1 MVRVVVVE
9 DSLTVREFLVHI
21 LSSDPEIEIVAT
33 AGTGVAALEAVKR
46 TRPDVITMDV
56 HMPTMSGLDATRIIM
71 QTQPTPIV
79 IVSGALDVVE
89 TASVFRAF
97 EAGALAV
104 LPKPFGLEHSEYEQ
118 SAAALVQTVKLMSE
132 VKVVR
137 RRLPLP
143 RGEAFAAARLP
154 AAPLTAEPQRRSA
167 GTEVQLVAIGAST
180 GGPPVLQRILSAMPK
195 DFPLPV
201 LIVQHIALGFTQGF
215 VEWLAQSSNLP
226 VESPTHGQRVSPGRV
241 FVAPD
246 GLHMTVGADGRIALT
261 SDAPENGLRPSVSR
275 LFRSVAKAY
284 RRRAIGVLLTGMGK
298 DGALELKLMKE
309 QGAVTIAQDED
320 SSVVHGMP
328 GEAIRL
334 GGATYVLS
342 PEKIAMT
349 LASLAAA
356 AGGERQTEMS
366 VHETL

>member
-46 TRPDVITMDV
+46 TRPDVITMDI
-56 HMPTMSGLDATRIIM
+56 HMPTMNGLDATRMIM

-104 LPKPFGLEHSEYEQ
+104 LPKPFGLEHPEYEQ
-118 SAAALVQTVKLMSE
+118 SAADIVQTVKLMSE

-137 RRLPLP
+137 RRSPLL
-143 RGEAFAAARLP
+143 RGEALP
-154 AAPLTAEPQRRSA
+154 AALLTAEPPRRGA
-167 GTEVQLVAIGAST
+167 RTEAQVVAIGAST
-180 GGPPVLQRILSAMPK
+180 GGPPVLQRILSGIPK

-201 LIVQHIALGFTQGF
+201 LIVQHIATGFTQGF
-215 VEWLAQSSNLP
+215 VEWLAQSSSLP
-226 VESPTHGQRVSPGRV
+226 VESPTHGQRVSPGRAY
-241 FVAPD
+241 VAPD
-246 GLHMTVGADGRIALT
+246 GFHMTVGADGRISLS
-261 SDAPENGLRPSVSR
+261 SDEPENGLRPSVSR

-284 RRRAIGVLLTGMGK
+284 GRRAIGVLLTGMGK
-298 DGALELKLMKE
+298 DGAVELKLMKE
-309 QGAVTIAQDED
+309 QGAVTIAQDKD
-320 SSVVHGMP
+320 TSVVHGMP

-334 GGATYVLS
+334 GGATYILS
-342 PEKIAMT
+342 PEKIAAT
-349 LASLAAA
+349 LTSLAAA
-356 AGGERQTEMS
+356 AGGQRETEMS

>member
-46 TRPDVITMDV
+46 TRPDVITMDI
-56 HMPTMSGLDATRIIM
+56 HMPKMNGLDATRMIM

-89 TASVFRAF
+89 TASVFQAF

-104 LPKPFGLEHSEYEQ
+104 LPKPFGLEHPQYEK
-118 SAAALVQTVKLMSE
+118 SAADIVQTVKLMSE

-137 RRLPLP
+137 RRSPLLQ
-143 RGEAFAAARLP
+143 GEALP
-154 AAPLTAEPQRRSA
+154 AAPLTAEPQRRGA
-167 GTEVQLVAIGAST
+167 RTEVQLVAIGAST
-180 GGPPVLQRILSAMPK
+180 GGPPVLQRILSGMPK

-201 LIVQHIALGFTQGF
+201 LIVQHIATGFTQGF
-215 VEWLAQSSNLP
+215 VEWLAQSSSLP
-226 VESPTHGQRVSPGRV
+226 VELPTHGQRVSPGRV
-241 FVAPD
+241 VVAPD
-246 GLHMTVGADGRIALT
+246 GFHMTVGADGRISLS
-261 SDAPENGLRPSVSR
+261 SDEPENGLRPSVSR

-284 RRRAIGVLLTGMGK
+284 GRRAIGVLLTGMGK
-298 DGALELKLMKE
+298 DGAVELKLMKE
-309 QGAVTIAQDED
+309 QGAVTIAQDKD
-320 SSVVHGMP
+320 TSVVHGMP

-334 GGATYVLS
+334 GGATYILS
-342 PEKIAMT
+342 PEKIAVALT
-349 LASLAAA
+349 SLAAA
-356 AGGERQTEMS
+356 AGGPRETEMS

>member
-9 DSLTVREFLVHI
+9 DSLTVREFLLHI

-46 TRPDVITMDV
+46 TRPDVITMDIQ
-56 HMPTMSGLDATRIIM
+56 MPNMNGLDATRIIM
-71 QTQPTPIV
+71 RTQPTPIV
-79 IVSGALDVVE
+79 IVSGTLDVAE

-104 LPKPFGLEHSEYEQ
+104 LPKPFGTEHPGYAE
-118 SAAALVQTVKLMSE
+118 SAAELVKTVKLMAE

-137 RRLPLP
+137 RWSRSPK
-143 RGEAFAAARLP
+143 GEALAVV
-154 AAPLTAEPQRRSA
+154 PLVAEPQVRNAPAQS
-167 GTEVQLVAIGAST
+167 QLVAIGAST
-180 GGPPVLQRILSAMPK
+180 GGPPVLQIILSGMPK

-201 LIVQHIALGFTQGF
+201 LIVQHIAAGFTEGF
-215 VEWLAQSSNLP
+215 VEWLAQSSSLP
-226 VESPTHGQRVSPGRV
+226 VELPRHGQRVSPGRV
-241 FVAPD
+241 YVAPD
-246 GLHMTVGADGRIALT
+246 GFHMTVGVDGRISLS
-261 SDAPENGLRPSVSR
+261 SDEPENGLRPSVSR

-284 RRRAIGVLLTGMGK
+284 GPRAIGVLLTGMGK
-298 DGALELKLMKE
+298 DGAMELKLMKD
-309 QGAVTIAQDED
+309 QGAVTIAQDQET
-320 SSVVHGMP
+320 SVVHGMP

-342 PEKIAMT
+342 PERIPMT
-349 LASLAAA
+349 LTSLAAA
-356 AGGERQTEMS
+356 LGRERQTEMS